1 MDKKKSIRKNFFFS
15 RKKNFFEIKNQ
26 FFNPLKSLIKKKI
39 GKSKFNI
46 SLYYPCNF
54 EVNVLKILDI
64 EFFKKFDFSLPII
77 KKNNEMYFCKW
88 EKNDVLFLNKYGI
101 PEPKKSKK
109 IIPGIILVPLLAF
122 DKNKNRIGYGKGYY
136 DKFLNRFLKRKKKPL
151 TVGIAFSFQKY
162 HKLPVSKKDFK
173 LDHII
178 TEKGML

>member
-88 EKNDVLFLNKYGI
+88 ERRYFKLINWNSSQKYQRKLI
-101 PEPKKSKK
+101 RNNFST
-109 IIPGIILVPLLAF
+109 LLAF